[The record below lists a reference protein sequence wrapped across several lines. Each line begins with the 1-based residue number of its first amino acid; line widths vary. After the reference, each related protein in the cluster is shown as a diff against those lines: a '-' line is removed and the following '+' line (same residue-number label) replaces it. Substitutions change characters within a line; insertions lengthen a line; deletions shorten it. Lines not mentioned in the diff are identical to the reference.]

1 MLTARKVAKTYEN
14 GTQAL
19 RDINLTVNRGEVVYI
34 LGESGAG
41 KTTFLKL
48 LLGMEKPTAGELVLA
63 GISLINP
70 RPEEIRRLR
79 RRTGAV
85 FQDFKLILG
94 RTARE
99 NVALSLRILGV
110 GWATN
115 KKQSEA
121 ALAAVGLADKMDNL
135 VGTLSWG
142 ERQRVALAR
151 AVVRKPQLLLAD
163 EPTGNLDEVS
173 VGYVAQ
179 MLTLAV
185 EGGSTLIVATHD
197 SRLIERLPGRILV
210 LKEGSLTKEPASLR
224 GQTACCDGGVE

>member
-1 MLTARKVAKTYEN
+1 M
-14 GTQAL
+14 
-19 RDINLTVNRGEVVYI
+19 
-34 LGESGAG
+34 
-41 KTTFLKL
+41 
-48 LLGMEKPTAGELVLA
+48 
-63 GISLINP
+63 
-70 RPEEIRRLR
+70 
-79 RRTGAV
+79 
-85 FQDFKLILG
+85 
-94 RTARE
+94 
-99 NVALSLRILGV
+99 
-110 GWATN
+110 
-115 KKQSEA
+115 
-121 ALAAVGLADKMDNL
+121 AAVGLADKMDNL